1 MNMNKLKYFVLPI
14 LFLVTSCYIYK
25 PYVEKEEDESSTQNE
40 RSIRPISLRSELQKK
55 ETARLTA
62 DAKKKKEKVDS
73 ARGKIQS
80 KSQKSVIESKNSIPD
95 MTDGRVTEPK
105 SEKEIESMGVEL
117 IDSSVEIGIKDKIR
131 PNQYYKITVEDS
143 QYKIQADQWEG
154 DTLVSHILRKPE
166 RVLKFHKDQ
175 INEEA
180 LLERRFSKPY
190 SDLLTVGSYVTVGVA
205 VLLLVL

>member
-1 MNMNKLKYFVLPI
+1 MTKLKFLFLPI
-14 LFLVTSCYIYK
+14 LFLLTNCYVYK
-25 PYVEKEEDESSTQNE
+25 PYTEKEVDEINSLNKSNLVSSSSQALTLKGEEE
-40 RSIRPISLRSELQKK
+40 RIGKTKKIESEQKRKLEQTRKK
-55 ETARLTA
+55 EEAISPVKPSDTDKLSGRPAVGN
-62 DAKKKKEKVDS
+62 KV
-73 ARGKIQS
+73 GK
-80 KSQKSVIESKNSIPD
+80 VIETATQDS
-95 MTDGRVTEPK
+95 TPK
-105 SEKEIESMGVEL
+105 VLE
-117 IDSSVEIGIKDKIR
+117 IKDKIR

-190 SDLLTVGSYVTVGVA
+190 SDLLTVGAYVAAGAA